1 MIESLIIMIFIL
13 FMLFVMAFI
22 GYRTSMNSALGRY
35 TLHNR
40 KNRINWKKVGK
51 WYLYLQGFFLV
62 NKILGNDKLDWIVV
76 FGLPMVLIGLLLV
89 YYFFLYHSP
98 RDMDLELGPDFESY
112 KKQVERDIKINKILK

>member
-89 YYFFLYHSP
+89 YYFFLYHIP